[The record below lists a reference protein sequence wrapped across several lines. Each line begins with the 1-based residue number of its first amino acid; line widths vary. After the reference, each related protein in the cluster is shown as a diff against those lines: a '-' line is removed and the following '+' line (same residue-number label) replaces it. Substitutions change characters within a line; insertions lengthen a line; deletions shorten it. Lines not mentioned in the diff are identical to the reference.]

1 MACPLYNSFIPID
14 LRANSARL
22 GSGSLNETHRN
33 GAIEAV
39 CGIPA
44 SVSSGFTVLA
54 NRAVVPLHK

>member
-22 GSGSLNETHRN
+22 GSGSLNDRN